1 MFCIS
6 PVTTQASIL
15 IVKDKP
21 EQMEQCLPVLSALGY
36 SVQSTNN
43 IPMLNI
49 LVRTTVPR
57 LILINIDLSEI
68 DSIEVYYHLKAE
80 RQTSKIPIIFFNNL
94 DNLCDRL
101 KSLLTAHCFR

>member
-6 PVTTQASIL
+6 PIKTQASIL

-21 EQMEQCLPVLSALGY
+21 EQMEQCLRVLSALEY

-43 IPMLNI
+43 IPMLI
-49 LVRTTVPR
+49 MLVRTKLPS

-68 DSIEVYYHLKAE
+68 DGIEVYYYLKAE
-80 RQTSKIPIIFFNNL
+80 RQTSKIPIVFLI
-94 DNLCDRL
+94 
-101 KSLLTAHCFR
+101 T